1 MNFIVN
7 LLLLV
12 LRDSKYNLLYIII
25 NIFSKIVYL
34 ILTIINIKIEDIAR
48 LYFKNIYYLYKL
60 LKSIIS
66 NRDIK
71 FTSIF

>member
-1 MNFIVN
+1 M
-7 LLLLV
+7 
-12 LRDSKYNLLYIII
+12 IID
-25 NIFSKIVYL
+25 IFSKIVYL
-34 ILTIINIKIEDIAR
+34 ILTIINIKIEDITR

>member
-1 MNFIVN
+1 MDFIVN

-25 NIFSKIVYL
+25 DIFSKIAHL
-34 ILTIINIKIEDIAR
+34 ILTIINIKVEDIAR

>member
-1 MNFIVN
+1 MDFIVN

-25 NIFSKIVYL
+25 DIFLKIVHL
-34 ILTIINIKIEDIAR
+34 ILTIINIKIEDITR
-48 LYFKNIYYLYKL
+48 LYFKNIYYLYRL

>member
-7 LLLLV
+7 LLLLA
-12 LRDSKYNLLYIII
+12 LRDSKYNLLYVIID
-25 NIFSKIVYL
+25 IFSKIAYL

-48 LYFKNIYYLYKL
+48 LYFKNIYYLHRL

-66 NRDIK
+66 DRDTK
-71 FTSIF
+71 FTNTF